1 MINIETIFKLEL
13 GEVISP
19 VFETQVNLM
28 DESAIEE
35 LSFANV
41 VQSTKLKQYLDEEII
56 FLKNL
61 SFNLMEELKWIMIQ
75 GRTSLPLWWILTLK
89 TVKRQSSLW
98 NTPSSTSVM
107 SFSGENLNRFLQV
120 MTLSF
125 NTSSLRN
132 MT

>member
-41 VQSTKLKQYLDEEII
+41 VQSTKLKQYLDEELI
-56 FLKNL
+56 
-61 SFNLMEELKWIMIQ
+61 
-75 GRTSLPLWWILTLK
+75 
-89 TVKRQSSLW
+89 V
-98 NTPSSTSVM
+98 
-107 SFSGENLNRFLQV
+107 
-120 MTLSF
+120 
-125 NTSSLRN
+125 
-132 MT
+132 